1 MNRTNQ
7 TPRSTAA
14 NRLKALLALLAI
26 FAITAVITFGGRR
39 AFGRSLDAQPT
50 QAELLQARAD
60 AVAALPQ
67 LPKDTEDKLAAAL
80 YPQLAPI
87 TTAFSDPLVDR
98 AGIDQ
103 TGQPSATRLAP
114 ASMTAAPPLTPP
126 VPEKLSR
133 LTQWQQSVRAANA
146 GGLVPPSIT
155 TAYLISEV
163 SPTGRVNM
171 KGSQGAWLYID
182 AEKRQIPA
190 NIGAKFYD
198 GVLVSIDPD
207 VSTGGVVFR
216 TSTGQTKMLHWD
228 RQEDFTNATPAVPP
242 TAGRGEQVK
251 PQLQPQQ
258 YKPVSQYSPLTQPDL
273 QSSTSSST
281 PIAAIAASTPTQ
293 TRATRE
299 DYSDLQVAV
308 RDRYRAASTT
318 APIQRSAQTRNSI
331 QSTKAIQATETAASP
346 AQSDNL
352 VITPTSKPE
361 PTKLTT
367 PVQAQPETNSFST
380 GALRGNK
387 LNYAHAVY
395 GNYPARG
402 IKSAVSVRA
411 LHNSTFN
418 PDDPGSFNPQPVAV
432 TAAPLTETSVAAANE
447 QTDDEPATGSENPS
461 TQSATAALET
471 QTQQKD
477 QLATPTSQ
485 PSPAK
490 AVPTATPA
498 PGSQRNGLCDPAY
511 RGESITITNESNRPL
526 SLLNLVNRLNEA
538 YGANIVLDYD
548 VQETPVRLTISNA
561 PWTSILRTL
570 LDLNDLDM
578 VCLDG
583 GIVQIAKR
591 SKIASMGDLRRR
603 SAPIVRE
610 VFRLRY
616 LQQTAGGRANLA
628 GQTQAS
634 NGATI
639 QSLEDA
645 IRDILKAGGDPRGEA
660 RRVPGRNQL
669 LVAATHEQMEDIRDL
684 ISRVDRPGYQ
694 VKISALVYT
703 ANENRLRDIGS
714 QLSIVV
720 GNSQGTHLGGG
731 TTLPSTSTTG
741 TGGTGTG
748 TGSTNGQPASGI
760 NPGGIPGL
768 PTGMRAPTN
777 GLGAANP
784 LATFGVTSLFGTAQ
798 FAYQLT
804 LAQQKGVV
812 NIQSRPF
819 GIVSDGDTFDLVAGT
834 QIPVVTTTIAGG
846 APFQSGQVQFIEA
859 SRIARIT
866 PQVAEDE
873 QGNPN
878 YVTLNIQLENN
889 SVDTSLGTF
898 NGVPGV
904 NRQSLQ
910 TVLRLRNGETVVIG
924 GLAADQV
931 ANSLSKV
938 PGLGDVPLFGNLF
951 KRKTNQENRDR
962 LYFAITVEV
971 IPQDSPMPNFQA
983 PADALTTPPP
993 PPRAQRPTP
1002 YKKPQ

>member
-1 MNRTNQ
+1 M
-7 TPRSTAA
+7 
-14 NRLKALLALLAI
+14 
-26 FAITAVITFGGRR
+26 
-39 AFGRSLDAQPT
+39 
-50 QAELLQARAD
+50 
-60 AVAALPQ
+60 
-67 LPKDTEDKLAAAL
+67 
-80 YPQLAPI
+80 
-87 TTAFSDPLVDR
+87 
-98 AGIDQ
+98 
-103 TGQPSATRLAP
+103 
-114 ASMTAAPPLTPP
+114 
-126 VPEKLSR
+126 
-133 LTQWQQSVRAANA
+133 
-146 GGLVPPSIT
+146 
-155 TAYLISEV
+155 
-163 SPTGRVNM
+163 
-171 KGSQGAWLYID
+171 
-182 AEKRQIPA
+182 
-190 NIGAKFYD
+190 
-198 GVLVSIDPD
+198 
-207 VSTGGVVFR
+207 
-216 TSTGQTKMLHWD
+216 
-228 RQEDFTNATPAVPP
+228 
-242 TAGRGEQVK
+242 
-251 PQLQPQQ
+251 
-258 YKPVSQYSPLTQPDL
+258 
-273 QSSTSSST
+273 
-281 PIAAIAASTPTQ
+281 
-293 TRATRE
+293 
-299 DYSDLQVAV
+299 

-318 APIQRSAQTRNSI
+318 APIRPSTQTSNSI
-331 QSTKAIQATETAASP
+331 QSTKALQATEAAASP

-395 GNYPARG
+395 GNYPARA
-402 IKSAVSVRA
+402 IKSALSLRA
-411 LHNSTFN
+411 LHNNTFN
-418 PDDPGSFNPQPVAV
+418 SDDPGSFNPQPVAV
-432 TAAPLTETSVAAANE
+432 TAAPLTETSVAAATE

-461 TQSATAALET
+461 TQSPTASLET

-490 AVPTATPA
+490 AVSTATPA
-498 PGSQRNGLCDPAY
+498 PGSQRNTLCDPAY

-720 GNSQGTHLGGG
+720 GNSQGTNLGAG

-741 TGGTGTG
+741 TGAGTG
-748 TGSTNGQPASGI
+748 TGSANGQPASGI
-760 NPGGIPGL
+760 DPGGIPGL

-777 GLGAANP
+777 GLGTANP
-784 LATFGVTSLFGTAQ
+784 LATFGVTSLFGT
-798 FAYQLT
+798 
-804 LAQQKGVV
+804 
-812 NIQSRPF
+812 
-819 GIVSDGDTFDLVAGT
+819 
-834 QIPVVTTTIAGG
+834 
-846 APFQSGQVQFIEA
+846 
-859 SRIARIT
+859 
-866 PQVAEDE
+866 
-873 QGNPN
+873 
-878 YVTLNIQLENN
+878 
-889 SVDTSLGTF
+889 
-898 NGVPGV
+898 
-904 NRQSLQ
+904 
-910 TVLRLRNGETVVIG
+910 
-924 GLAADQV
+924 
-931 ANSLSKV
+931 
-938 PGLGDVPLFGNLF
+938 
-951 KRKTNQENRDR
+951 
-962 LYFAITVEV
+962 
-971 IPQDSPMPNFQA
+971 
-983 PADALTTPPP
+983 
-993 PPRAQRPTP
+993 
-1002 YKKPQ
+1002 

>member
-1 MNRTNQ
+1 
-7 TPRSTAA
+7 
-14 NRLKALLALLAI
+14 
-26 FAITAVITFGGRR
+26 
-39 AFGRSLDAQPT
+39 
-50 QAELLQARAD
+50 
-60 AVAALPQ
+60 
-67 LPKDTEDKLAAAL
+67 
-80 YPQLAPI
+80 
-87 TTAFSDPLVDR
+87 
-98 AGIDQ
+98 
-103 TGQPSATRLAP
+103 
-114 ASMTAAPPLTPP
+114 MTAALPLTPP

-258 YKPVSQYSPLTQPDL
+258 YKPVSQNSPLTQPEL
-273 QSSTSSST
+273 QSSSSSNT
-281 PIAAIAASTPTQ
+281 PIPAIAASTSAQ
-293 TRATRE
+293 TRATRV

-318 APIQRSAQTRNSI
+318 APIQPSAQTSNSI
-331 QSTKAIQATETAASP
+331 QSTTVVQSTEAAASP

-367 PVQAQPETNSFST
+367 PVQAQPETNSFSSE
-380 GALRGNK
+380 ALRGNK
-387 LNYAHAVY
+387 LNYAHAVH
-395 GNYPARG
+395 GSYPARA
-402 IKSAVSVRA
+402 IESAVSLRA
-411 LHNSTFN
+411 LHNDTFN
-418 PDDPGSFNPQPVAV
+418 PYDPGSFSPQPVAP
-432 TAAPLTETSVAAANE
+432 TAAPLTETSVASATE
-447 QTDDEPATGSENPS
+447 QTDEPASGSENPS
-461 TQSATAALET
+461 AQSATAALET

-477 QLATPTSQ
+477 QLANPTSQ
-485 PSPAK
+485 ASPAK
-490 AVPTATPA
+490 AVPAATPA
-498 PGSQRNGLCDPAY
+498 PGSQHNTLCDPAY

-720 GNSQGTHLGGG
+720 GNTQGTNLGGG
-731 TTLPSTSTTG
+731 TTLPSTTT
-741 TGGTGTG
+741 TASGTGTG
-748 TGSTNGQPASGI
+748 TGSASGQPASGI
-760 NPGGIPGL
+760 NPGGVPGL
-768 PTGMRAPTN
+768 ATGMRAPTN

-804 LAQQKGVV
+804 LAQQKGIV

-931 ANSLSKV
+931 ANSMSKV
-938 PGLGDVPLFGNLF
+938 PGLGDLPLFGNLF
-951 KRKTNQENRDR
+951 KKKTNQENRDR

-983 PADALTTPPP
+983 PADAITTPPP

-1002 YKKPQ
+1002 YRKPQ

>member
-7 TPRSTAA
+7 TPRSTTSS
-14 NRLKALLALLAI
+14 RIKALLALFAI
-26 FAITAVITFGGRR
+26 FAITAVITFGGRG
-39 AFGRSLDAQPT
+39 ALGRSLDTQPT
-50 QAELLQARAD
+50 PAELLQARAA
-60 AVAALPQ
+60 AVAAIPQ

-98 AGIDQ
+98 VASDQ
-103 TGQPSATRLAP
+103 TGQPSTARLSP
-114 ASMTAAPPLTPP
+114 ASMASMISITGALPLTPP

-207 VSTGGVVFR
+207 INTGGVVFR
-216 TSTGQTKMLHWD
+216 TSAGQTKMLHWD
-228 RQEDFTNATPAVPP
+228 RQEDTNTSPAAPP
-242 TAGRGEQVK
+242 PAGRGEQAK

-258 YKPVSQYSPLTQPDL
+258 YKPVSQNSPLAQPERE
-273 QSSTSSST
+273 SSTPSNA
-281 PIAAIAASTPTQ
+281 PIAAIRPTTSIR
-293 TRATRE
+293 TRGTRE

-308 RDRYRAASTT
+308 RDRYRATSTT
-318 APIQRSAQTRNSI
+318 VPIQISAQ
-331 QSTKAIQATETAASP
+331 
-346 AQSDNL
+346 
-352 VITPTSKPE
+352 
-361 PTKLTT
+361 PTKLAT
-367 PVQAQPETNSFST
+367 PLEAQPETNSFST
-380 GALRGNK
+380 GTLRGNK

-395 GNYPARG
+395 GNYHAG
-402 IKSAVSVRA
+402 IMNSAVSSRA
-411 LHNSTFN
+411 QNNTFN
-418 PDDPGSFNPQPVAV
+418 LDDRGSLNLEPVAV
-432 TAAPLTETSVAAANE
+432 TSTPPTETSVVAASE
-447 QTDDEPATGSENPS
+447 QTDNKPEIGSEGS
-461 TQSATAALET
+461 SSQSATAAFET
-471 QTQQKD
+471 QTPQKD
-477 QLATPTSQ
+477 QLATAVSQ
-485 PSPAK
+485 PSPTK
-490 AVPTATPA
+490 AVPAATPA
-498 PGSQRNGLCDPAY
+498 VTPAAAPQRNTLCDSSF

-548 VQETPVRLTISNA
+548 VQETPVRLTINNA

-669 LVAATHEQMEDIRDL
+669 LVAATHEQMEEIRDL

-720 GNSQGTHLGGG
+720 GNTQGTNLGGG
-731 TTLPSTSTTG
+731 TTLPSTGTTTSG
-741 TGGTGTG
+741 TGGTGSG
-748 TGSTNGQPASGI
+748 TGSASGQPASGI

-768 PTGMRAPTN
+768 ASGMRAPTN

-938 PGLGDVPLFGNLF
+938 PGLSGIPLLGSLF
-951 KRKTNQENRDR
+951 KKKTDQENRDR

-983 PADALTTPPP
+983 PADAITTPPP
-993 PPRAQRPTP
+993 PPHAQRPTP
-1002 YKKPQ
+1002 NKKP